1 MLGGE
6 NLFPQPDISDSF
18 FDFIE
23 MKGKQLNFI
32 DQFTATIVVNSD
44 NCTYWKIERYVD
56 NKLDKTMYFYTE
68 RQLGI
73 IRNGFIYELTLDMY
87 MTYTRTVLL
96 DIKNKKLNPIVQR
109 GSLLNEHFKNDNF
122 INQPQVFKALKEPEQ
137 NVLGG
142 NDSYSGAEQF
152 HLLAEGTKGNYSDS
166 FFPFKVTDLVYYGTK
181 SLPDMFS
188 WFYKASDNNKFQSST
203 RYGLWGSKLYKNNV
217 LQTDYSFA
225 VNWTR
230 DGNRWVLDRIVNE
243 DKKNKFFDLLKQSYS
258 IESVEKVDNDNWDE
272 INRNMLNGYFAVFVH
287 PDGYIDAYPLIGK
300 FTARINTPYY
310 NIENVKQVTQLNGTL
325 DVVWNLDERA
335 SVKTLFHND
344 YPSIQKDLINL
355 ENNPEGYTV
364 KSYLGIYRWIYP
376 LGDKAQVMFSFS
388 GDGKSHEVVT
398 ENINGGTKKVGTF
411 AVLKRFFYRFNYN
424 DAIGFNLINGKN
436 LVNPDKFML
445 FDGSS
450 STSFTRQY
458 IDLLQPIVLGGNE
471 IIPAK
476 YSFLAKKNN
485 NQWTFSIPMTT
496 AFTSGFKLYCKT
508 FLYNNPTLITD
519 LGGTLPTANG
529 EYFQTLRQI
538 ELQKNAGV
546 ASAMGNL
553 FARPINWLSG
563 GFNLGNTFG
572 VASGNYNSTAE
583 NSQWKNRA
591 KRVGRFNKYPDKI
604 TKSNTIGNSIN
615 SVGNESYESS
625 FGATVGGLGGF
636 ISDAINIDKAI
647 KQAEVAK
654 KNIGIGYMSTT
665 DTDMYNAINHNAFIL
680 DITKNEDNYPLKKGI
695 FSTAYRKLFD
705 QATIDKY
712 LFYYDYWGFPFD
724 DYLGGEYINILLN
737 STTNNPRFVSF
748 DRNWCLTKLNILST
762 FNDNDIRGGIIDQLV
777 SGLRIGRY

>member
-18 FDFIE
+18 FDFTE
-23 MKGKQLNFI
+23 MRGKQLNFI

-44 NCTYWKIERYVD
+44 KCTYWKIERYVD
-56 NKLDKTMYFYTE
+56 NNLDKTMYFYTE

-73 IRNGFIYELTLDMY
+73 IKNGFIYELTLDMY
-87 MTYTRTVLL
+87 MTYTRKVLL
-96 DIKNKKLNPIVQR
+96 DIKNKKLNPIIQR
-109 GSLLNEHFKNDNF
+109 GSLLNEHFKNDTF
-122 INQPQVFKALKEPEQ
+122 INQPQIFKTLKEPEQ

-142 NDSYSGAEQF
+142 NDSFTGAEPF
-152 HLLAEGTKGNYSDS
+152 HLLAEGTNGNKSDS
-166 FFPFKVTDLVYYGTK
+166 FFPFKVTDLVYYGSK
-181 SLPDMFS
+181 SLPNMFD
-188 WFYKASDNNKFQSST
+188 WFYKAKDNESFLPST
-203 RYGLWGSKLYKNNV
+203 KYALWGSNLYKNGQI
-217 LQTDYSFA
+217 QTDYSFSL
-225 VNWTR
+225 
-230 DGNRWVLDRIVNE
+230 RWEKSGTMWVFDRVFDE
-243 DKKNKFFDLLKQSYS
+243 DKKNKFFDLLKKSYT

-287 PDGYIDAYPLIGK
+287 PDGYIDAYPLVGK

-310 NIENVKQVTQLNGTL
+310 NIENKKQVNQLTGELSIN
-325 DVVWNLDERA
+325 WNLDERA

-388 GDGKSHEVVT
+388 ADGKSHEVVT

-436 LVNPDKFML
+436 LVNPEKFVL
-445 FDGSS
+445 FDN
-450 STSFTRQY
+450 TQTPFTRQY
-458 IDLLQPIVLGGNE
+458 VELLQPIVLGGNE

-476 YSFLAKKNN
+476 YSFLAKKENN
-485 NQWTFSIPMTT
+485 KWMFSIPMTT

-546 ASAMGNL
+546 AASMGNI

-563 GFNLGNTFG
+563 GFNLGSTFG
-572 VASGNYNSTAE
+572 LASGNYNSKAV

-591 KRVGRFNKYPDKI
+591 KRVPKFNKYPDKI
-604 TKSNTIGNSIN
+604 TQSNTIGNSIN
-615 SVGNESYESS
+615 SVYNDSRENS
-625 FGATVGGLGGF
+625 FGATVGGIGGF
-636 ISDAINIDKAI
+636 IADAINIDKVV

-680 DITKNEDNYPLKKGI
+680 DITQNEDNYPLKKGI

-712 LFYYDYWGFPFD
+712 VFYYDYWGFSFD
-724 DYLGGEYINILLN
+724 DYVGGDYLPILLN
-737 STTNNPRFVSF
+737 TNTDKPKFIAF
-748 DRNWCLTKLNILST
+748 DRNWCLTKLSVLAEY
-762 FNDNDIRGGIIDQLV
+762 NDNDIRTSIIDQLE
-777 SGLRIGRY
+777 SGIRIMRY